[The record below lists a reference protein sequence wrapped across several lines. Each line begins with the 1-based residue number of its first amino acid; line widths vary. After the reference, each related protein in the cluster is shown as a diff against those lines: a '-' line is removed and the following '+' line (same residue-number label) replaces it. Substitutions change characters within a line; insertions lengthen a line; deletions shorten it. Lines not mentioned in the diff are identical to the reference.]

1 MVVPFSDFTPLMGVP
16 WRDWLT
22 SGGTSGVEPPDWA
35 KRLDEIAKVWPTVVP
50 GSEEY
55 TALAKELVQIHHDNL
70 IIIGTVGRIPK
81 PNVVSNNL
89 GNVPE
94 FSITNFG
101 YGYSYAFRAD
111 QWYFKN

>member
-1 MVVPFSDFTPLMGVP
+1 
-16 WRDWLT
+16 
-22 SGGTSGVEPPDWA
+22 VEPPDWV

-50 GSEEY
+50 GSDEY

-94 FSITNFG
+94 FTITNYG

-111 QWYFKN
+111 QWYFIN